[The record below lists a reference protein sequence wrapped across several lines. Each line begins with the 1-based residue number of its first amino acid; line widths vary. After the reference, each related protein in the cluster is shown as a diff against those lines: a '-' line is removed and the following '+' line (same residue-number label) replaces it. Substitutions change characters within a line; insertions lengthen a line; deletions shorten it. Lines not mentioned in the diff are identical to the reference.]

1 MPKPSN
7 PPSADTAFLSLC
19 PQPRYVL
26 RMTGLVSLYCAGVAL
41 LLWAFM
47 RDRFISQLVHSLCI
61 GLLSWILI
69 DGLRPLMARL
79 RQRLQ
84 AGWQPTHPNWP
95 GWPLMAGVVF
105 LSVPLAWWL
114 GMSMSGLILG
124 EHGMPDWHG
133 WAPQLAGA
141 LGISLVT
148 AFLVTWGFYVQGRLT
163 ATRAE
168 VEQARRLAAEAELRL
183 LQSQLEP
190 HMLFNTLANLR
201 VLIGLDAER
210 AQAMLDHLIAF
221 LRATLT
227 ASRSASHSLADEFA
241 RISDYV
247 QLMQV
252 RMGARLQVELQ
263 LPEALRD
270 FSLPP
275 LLLQPLVENAI
286 KHGLEPSVAGGL
298 LTVQAERVERSQGQ
312 VLPYLRLQV
321 RDSGVGLGASACA
334 DGTQFGLQQIRER
347 LQSRYGDA
355 ASLTLSRPPEGGCL
369 AELLIPLPAQT

>member
-1 MPKPSN
+1 MPEHPT
-7 PPSADTAFLSLC
+7 PPTIAAAATSLW

-26 RMTGLVSLYCAGVAL
+26 RMSGLVSLYCVGVAL

-47 RDRFISQLVHSLCI
+47 DDQLLPQLVHSLCI
-61 GLLSWILI
+61 GLLSWMLI
-69 DGLRPLMARL
+69 DGGKPLLARL
-79 RQRLQ
+79 RQKLQ
-84 AGWQPTHPNWP
+84 AGWQPAYGNWP
-95 GWPLMAGVVF
+95 GWPAMIGLVL

-114 GMSMSGLILG
+114 GMLLSGVILG
-124 EHGMPDWHG
+124 RPQVPNWRGY
-133 WAPQLAGA
+133 APQLTGA
-141 LGISLVT
+141 LCISLVT

-168 VEQARRLAAEAELRL
+168 AEQARRLTAEAELRL

-201 VLIGLDAER
+201 VLIGLDTER

-227 ASRSASHSLADEFA
+227 ASRSQSHSLADEFE
-241 RISDYV
+241 RLSDYV

-252 RMGARLQVELQ
+252 RMGARLQVALR
-263 LPEALRD
+263 LPEELRAL
-270 FSLPP
+270 SLPP

-298 LTVQAERVERSQGQ
+298 LTVQAELVELSQGQ
-312 VLPYLRLQV
+312 VLRLRVQ
-321 RDSGVGLGASACA
+321 DSGVGLGASSCA

-355 ASLTLSRPPEGGCL
+355 ASLTLSRPSEGGCL
-369 AELLIPLPAQT
+369 AELLIPLAATR